1 MHDCT
6 KRKLEASAPISRSV
20 CSSVGLSFVA
30 LAAALFP
37 ASPLAGNESSSPASG
52 IIQTELNVIP
62 RYQRHVF
69 FDHSLSR
76 DGYFFGTTD
85 LIGPSELEHADGRP
99 PVSAERHMSPPNALK
114 LSWTSE
120 SGGLWRM
127 NLHPRAYLNIDRF
140 LVFEGEVLQMQL
152 WAERDVP
159 VDALPLLGLE
169 DHQEILDRVRL
180 DDYLDGIPAG
190 RWTTL
195 RIPLDVFDVKTGD
208 GRVQD
213 PRRPTRIFFEQWLDD
228 GEPHTVYV
236 DDIRIVPAGV
246 PAKAPD
252 GLAPP
257 APARLA
263 ARGFE
268 RHIELA
274 WERPERPP
282 FSYRIERSTGGG
294 PYEAIAI
301 QQRVFQ
307 RHVDWLGETGRA
319 ASYRVRACDL
329 SDRCSE
335 ASEPVRAETRRM
347 TDDELL
353 TMVQEASFRY
363 YWDGA
368 EPESGLA
375 LENIPGDPNLIAIGA
390 SGFGVMALVAG
401 VERGFITKAGG
412 RSRLARILD
421 FLERAER
428 YRGAYAHFYDARTA
442 RPWTFFGPADD
453 GGDLV
458 ETAFLMQGLLAV
470 RQYYRDDQEIY
481 RHITALWE
489 AVEWDWYRREP
500 DSEVLHWHWSPTVG
514 WQLGHALI
522 GWNETMIAYLLAI
535 ASPTHPV
542 PADLW
547 HSGWAGTSERHVEY
561 RRGWG
566 RTTHGDGYV
575 NGRSYYD
582 IEVPVGVGVGGPLF
596 FIHYSFLGFDPRDR
610 RDRYANYFDNNRR
623 IAEISRAYS
632 VSNPREYAGYGPDA
646 WGLTSSDGPSGYAV
660 HMAIPRQDLGTIA
673 PTGALA
679 SFPYTPEASMAAL
692 RHFYRDLGEKLW
704 GVYGFRDAIN
714 LSEGWVSPVFLGL
727 NQAPIIVMIENHRSG
742 LLWDLFMANPEI
754 PQALQD
760 IGFAP
765 DPADQRTS
773 GSNR

>member
-1 MHDCT
+1 MKHY
-6 KRKLEASAPISRSV
+6 RNSMPGPSAPAYPLFALV
-20 CSSVGLSFVA
+20 
-30 LAAALFP
+30 LAASLVTAHEVGTSAP
-37 ASPLAGNESSSPASG
+37 DAIPE
-52 IIQTELNVIP
+52 ELHVVP
-62 RYQRHVF
+62 QYQRHVF
-69 FDHSLSR
+69 FDHGLNPA
-76 DGYFFGTTD
+76 GYFFGTTD
-85 LIGPSELEHADGRP
+85 LIAPSELKQADRKP
-99 PVSAERHMSPPNALK
+99 PVSTERFLSPPNALK
-114 LSWTSE
+114 LSWTSR

-127 NLHPRAYLNIDRF
+127 NLQPRWYLNIARF
-140 LVFEGEVLQMQL
+140 LVFEGDVLQMKL

-159 VDALPLLGLE
+159 PDALPLLGLE

-180 DDYLDGIPAG
+180 DHYLDRLPAG
-190 RWTTL
+190 QWTTL
-195 RIPLDVFDVKTGD
+195 QIPLDAFDSKTAD

-213 PRRPTRIFFEQWLDD
+213 PRRPTRIFFEQRLDD

-236 DDIRIVPAGV
+236 DDIRIVPTSV
-246 PAKAPD
+246 PDA
-252 GLAPP
+252 APP
-257 APARLA
+257 VTPAPLA

-268 RHIELA
+268 KHIELA
-274 WERPERPP
+274 WERPETAP
-282 FSYRIERSTGGG
+282 FTYRIERSIGDR
-294 PYEAIAI
+294 PFVAIAT
-301 QQRVFQ
+301 QQPIFQ
-307 RHVDWLGETGRA
+307 RHVDWLGEAGRV
-319 ASYRVRACDL
+319 ASYRLRACDL

-335 ASEPVRAETRRM
+335 PSEPVRAETRSM

-368 EPESGLA
+368 EPQSGLA

-390 SGFGVMALVAG
+390 SGFGLMALVAG
-401 VERGFITKAGG
+401 VERGFITPAEG
-412 RSRLARILD
+412 RSRLERILD

-428 YRGAYAHFYDARTA
+428 ARGAYAHFYDARTA

-470 RQYYRDDQEIY
+470 RQYYRDDQDLY
-481 RHITALWE
+481 GRITALWE
-489 AVEWDWYRREP
+489 AVEWDWYRGDA
-500 DSEVLHWHWSPTVG
+500 DSEVLLWHWSPTVG

-535 ASPTHPV
+535 ASPTHSV
-542 PADLW
+542 PAELW
-547 HSGWAGTSERHVEY
+547 HSGWAGTSERHIEY
-561 RRGWG
+561 RRAWG
-566 RTTHGDGYV
+566 RTTHGERYV

-582 IEVPVGVGVGGPLF
+582 IEVPVAVGVGGPLF
-596 FIHYSFLGFDPRDR
+596 FIHYSFLGFDPRDK

-632 VSNPREYAGYGPDA
+632 VTNPRKYAGYGPDA

-660 HMAIPRQDLGTIA
+660 HEAIPRQDRGTIA

-692 RHFYRDLGEKLW
+692 RHFYRDLGDRLW
-704 GVYGFRDAIN
+704 SVYGFRDAIN
-714 LSEGWVSPVFLGL
+714 VSEDWVSPVFLGL
-727 NQAPIIVMIENHRSG
+727 NQAPIVVMIENHRSG

-754 PQALQD
+754 GPALKN

-765 DPADQRTS
+765 DPAAAAD
-773 GSNR
+773 N